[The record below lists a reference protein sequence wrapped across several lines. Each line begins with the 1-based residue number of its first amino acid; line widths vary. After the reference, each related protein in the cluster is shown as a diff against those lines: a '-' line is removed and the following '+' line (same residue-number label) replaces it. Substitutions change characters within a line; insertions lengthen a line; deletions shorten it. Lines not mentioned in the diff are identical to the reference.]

1 MRLARSACAFAMVV
15 VGSVATLRA
24 DQPVAHRIVSL
35 APHLTELAF
44 DAGAGEYVV
53 AADEY
58 SDHPPAARR
67 IPRVGNAFRVDFERL
82 MALKPD
88 AVLVWQSGTPQQT
101 IDRVRALKIPV
112 VDVATYKLADVAEA
126 VRTIGRLAGTA
137 QTADAA
143 ASRYEQALDELRKR
157 YRDRPVLS
165 AFLQVNDQPL
175 YTVNGKQ
182 IMSQAL
188 ELCGGR
194 NVFAGLSELAP
205 AVGVES
211 VIAADPDVIISID
224 DTVPNP
230 RAQWQRWKQLRAV
243 RNDNVFALPA
253 DDLARPTLRLV
264 AGIQSLC
271 DTMDKAREH
280 SNLREHAS

>member
-1 MRLARSACAFAMVV
+1 MVL
-15 VGSVATLRA
+15 VGCVAVRA
-24 DQPVAHRIVSL
+24 DPLVAHRIVSL

-82 MALKPD
+82 IALKPD
-88 AVLVWQSGTPQQT
+88 AVLVWQSGTPQHT

-112 VDVATYKLADVAEA
+112 VEVATYKLADVAQA
-126 VRTIGRLAGTA
+126 VREIGRLAGTA

-143 ASRYEQALDELRKR
+143 ASRYEQALDQLRDR
-157 YRDRPVLS
+157 YRGRSVLS

-194 NVFAGLSELAP
+194 NVFAGLSDLAP

-211 VIAADPDVIISID
+211 VIAADPDVIISVD

-230 RAQWQRWKQLRAV
+230 RAQWQRWEQLRAV

-253 DDLARPTLRLV
+253 DDLARPTLRLI

-280 SNLREHAS
+280 SKLREHAS